1 MVGAFPIFKL
11 AVLGAKQI
19 SRPIA
24 NRLKQKAVYNGFFR
38 RYVCIP
44 SGQRMFLKVANHVLL
59 VYHLWDTRL
68 KLKLLG
74 VSKPMGV
81 KKLTDE
87 SAAEMGAEILGELIM
102 FSIGT
107 FLLVLEYR
115 RQSKNETEKERKA
128 RAEIRAL
135 EDAIK
140 NLESRISSQSE
151 TLYQFSKRLENLK

>member
-44 SGQRMFLKVANHVLL
+44 SGQL
-59 VYHLWDTRL
+59 YHLWDTRL